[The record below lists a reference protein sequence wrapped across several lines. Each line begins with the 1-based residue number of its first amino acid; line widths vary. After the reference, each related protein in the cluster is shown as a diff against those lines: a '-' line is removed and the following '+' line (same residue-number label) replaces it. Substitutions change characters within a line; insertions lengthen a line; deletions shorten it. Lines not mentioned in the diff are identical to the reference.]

1 MILGLDK
8 KTRGYCNVILMY
20 LFILEGTIEK
30 RIIFKGKRLTDMQ

>member
-1 MILGLDK
+1 MIPGLDK

-30 RIIFKGKRLTDMQ
+30 GIILKVKG